1 MVIINYKQTKMEREK
16 ISLSVSEQCDAVY
29 GDSELYELIQ
39 SEVTGSFR
47 HGDENE
53 AVVQR
58 TTDGKYFMIYYRDS
72 CKDECGFE
80 DLNDDGDFEEVFP
93 VEKTITVYE

>member
-1 MVIINYKQTKMEREK
+1 MEREK
-16 ISLSVSEQCDAVY
+16 IRLSVKEQRAAVY

-58 TTDGKYFMIYYRDS
+58 ETDGKYFIICYRDS

-80 DLNDDGDFEEVFP
+80 DLNEDGDFYEVFP
-93 VEKTITVYE
+93 VEKTIIAYE